1 MSQYTMTTLRI
12 DQLFRGSFENF
23 NADDGDVRSL
33 GYAIVQP
40 NNFSYTDLAM
50 YKTRSAQKYNHQLEV
65 LLGPDF
71 NDVTLDFLLTK
82 IEESFPNIRKII
94 MRETRIGENRRIRE
108 TYARQN
114 ITGTVV
120 ESPNGMLCLKFRGRV
135 PDIYSIMH
143 TDYIYDLAYS
153 LTTYYFENLPP
164 VKPKKVTMT
173 REEYNM
179 CIKRHK
185 ACKKDES
192 IFCTLSLEHIK
203 RGQTVATTCCGHQFK
218 SSELRRWLTKECTEP
233 TCPLCRQNLLTTV
246 SV

>member
-1 MSQYTMTTLRI
+1 M
-12 DQLFRGSFENF
+12 G
-23 NADDGDVRSL
+23 
-33 GYAIVQP
+33 
-40 NNFSYTDLAM
+40 DLAM

-153 LTTYYFENLPP
+153 
-164 VKPKKVTMT
+164 
-173 REEYNM
+173 
-179 CIKRHK
+179 
-185 ACKKDES
+185 
-192 IFCTLSLEHIK
+192 
-203 RGQTVATTCCGHQFK
+203 
-218 SSELRRWLTKECTEP
+218 
-233 TCPLCRQNLLTTV
+233 
-246 SV
+246 